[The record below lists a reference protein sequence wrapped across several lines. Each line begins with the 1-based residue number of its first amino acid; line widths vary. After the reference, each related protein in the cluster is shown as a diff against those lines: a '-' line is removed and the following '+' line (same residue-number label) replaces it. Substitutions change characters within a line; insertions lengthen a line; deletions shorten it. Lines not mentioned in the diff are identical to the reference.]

1 MTSKFHLY
9 AVCLY
14 TVFFQISTHA
24 ATMIA
29 KWDFN
34 DSSNAATSVD
44 AVGGYTG
51 TFSGTGGRTAS
62 GQGRTGATGD
72 FAFAPGSASGAMTAD
87 SSFLSALNT
96 TMASQTLSI
105 TYWQYLTTVS
115 YVPPN
120 PTSFFAVSTTAT
132 TNRGLSAHSPYLNG
146 DAFFDTSGQTPGS
159 SRINGPLGATNNTW
173 QLITMI
179 YDSGSRSIYRNGT
192 HIVSS
197 VVGSPGLA
205 LKNDITAFYVG
216 NSNTGTEGFK
226 GYMDDFTIWQ
236 GALTLSEIN
245 NIVPESSTTA
255 MIAILALGASIHR
268 KRSRS
273 VIA

>member
-1 MTSKFHLY
+1 M
-9 AVCLY
+9 V
-14 TVFFQISTHA
+14 
-24 ATMIA
+24 A

-34 DSSNAATSVD
+34 DSGNATTSVD
-44 AVGGYTG
+44 AVAGYTG

-62 GQGRTGATGD
+62 GQGRTGTTGD
-72 FAFAPGSASGAMTAD
+72 FAFAPGSASGAMIAN
-87 SSFLSALNT
+87 SSGFLSALNP
-96 TMASQTLSI
+96 TMLDQKLSI

-115 YVPPN
+115 YAPPN
-120 PTSFFAVSTTAT
+120 PTSFFAVSTTAS

-146 DAFFDTSGQTPGS
+146 DAFFDTSGQTPGN

-216 NSNTGTEGFK
+216 NANTGTEGFK
-226 GYMDDFTIWQ
+226 GYMDDFTIWK

-245 NIVPESSTTA
+245 NIVIPESSTTA

-268 KRSRS
+268 KRRRS
-273 VIA
+273 IIA